1 MARLSKADWALHDEA
16 EALLS
21 LGRPLTDGEVEKVLR
36 QWNPS
41 ARHNVGA
48 AGAFFTPM
56 ELARDLAHFVRLH
69 DGGRYIDLCAGIGR
83 LTWPLHLAHQWDS
96 PREKARTSYTC
107 VEINPHMVEVG
118 RRLMPWAEWICGS
131 AFDEQLITSLD
142 PFDVGVSNPPF
153 GRVRTREAVGSDRW
167 LRYRGQAD
175 LQACEVLARCT
186 RHGAFVLLPQ
196 SSLPWDRRGK
206 RQDSSEYC
214 KWRAAN
220 TEWELLR
227 TSLDPRCYEFEQTGV
242 LYDIAELDRAEG
254 GRCVYG
260 PLFEEVSTFA

>member
-153 GRVRTREAVGSDRW
+153 GRVRTRGDAKGW
-167 LRYRGQAD
+167 LRYRGSAD
-175 LQACEVLARCT
+175 LQACEVLARLCT
-186 RHGAFVLLPQ
+186 QGALVIMPQ
-196 SSLPWDRRGK
+196 SSLPWGRDGRKQFSADYRAWSDRNRGW
-206 RQDSSEYC
+206 QLE
-214 KWRAAN
+214 
-220 TEWELLR
+220 R
-227 TSLDPRCYEFEQTGV
+227 TSLDPSCYAFEGTDV
-242 LYDIAELDRAEG
+242 LYDIAELTRAEG
-254 GRCVYG
+254 AEATEWG
-260 PLFEEVSTFA
+260 PLFGARIAA